1 MAMRWV
7 TLALLVLLGLVQ
19 AGLWVGDGG
28 LSHVMK
34 LQVELHDLQRR
45 IADQQRMNARLLAEV
60 DDLKGG
66 LEMVE
71 ESARRELGMV
81 KPHEVFVQYAPAAA
95 R

>member
-7 TLALLVLLGLVQ
+7 TVALLVLLGLVQ

-28 LSHVMK
+28 LSHVMR
-34 LQVELHDLQRR
+34 LQLELDGLAQR
-45 IADQQRMNARLLAEV
+45 IAAQRQANGRLLAEV
-60 DDLKGG
+60 EDLKGG

-71 ESARRELGMV
+71 ETARRELGMV
-81 KPHEVFVQYAPAAA
+81 RPNEIFVQYAVVPG

>member
-7 TLALLVLLGLVQ
+7 TVALLVLLGLVQ

-28 LSHVMK
+28 LSHVMR
-34 LQVELHDLQRR
+34 LQLELDGLVQR
-45 IADQQRMNARLLAEV
+45 IAAQRQANSRLLAEV
-60 DDLKGG
+60 EDLKGG

-71 ESARRELGMV
+71 ETARRELGMV
-81 KPHEVFVQYAPAAA
+81 RPNEIFVQYAAVPG

>member
-7 TLALLVLLGLVQ
+7 TVALLVLLGLVQ

-28 LSHVMK
+28 LSHVMR
-34 LQVELHDLQRR
+34 LQVELQGLHKR
-45 IADQQRMNARLLAEV
+45 IADQQLANNRLMAEV

-71 ESARRELGMV
+71 ETARRELGMV
-81 KPHEVFVQYAPAAA
+81 RPNEVFVQYAATP
-95 R
+95 RR